1 MRSYLYE
8 LFTEQSGYNYAFW
21 DLSNS
26 LVGIFEIFQTYRRNA
41 ICDWFVILRN
51 FIIFI
56 IDKKFS
62 IYMILL
68 HLSEMISQTR
78 IPLPGHFL
86 INAQYVVLSVTHPS
100 RVAKYIVSL
109 VYVKREKQ

>member
-1 MRSYLYE
+1 
-8 LFTEQSGYNYAFW
+8 
-21 DLSNS
+21 
-26 LVGIFEIFQTYRRNA
+26 
-41 ICDWFVILRN
+41 
-51 FIIFI
+51 
-56 IDKKFS
+56 
-62 IYMILL
+62 MILL

-109 VYVKREKQ
+109 IYVKREKQ